1 MAKAKRSPR
10 LLLVDDEERILSALR
25 RSLRREGY
33 EIRTAR
39 SVPEALAVLDSEE
52 IDLILSDHM
61 MPGMTG
67 LELLAEAKRRQPGAA
82 RLLISGWSQ
91 AVAESELEAL
101 GIRCLIAKPWEDAAL
116 KQQLREALAW
126 SAAGTEACHTFGS
139 RAR

>member
-1 MAKAKRSPR
+1 M
-10 LLLVDDEERILSALR
+10 SALR

-33 EIRTAR
+33 EIRIAR

-67 LELLAEAKRRQPGAA
+67 LELLAEAKRRQPEAA

-91 AVAESELEAL
+91 AVAESDLEVL
-101 GIRCLIAKPWEDAAL
+101 GIRCLISKPWEDAAL
-116 KQQLREALAW
+116 KQRLREALA
-126 SAAGTEACHTFGS
+126 
-139 RAR
+139 